1 VADTVQ
7 RVEYFSVEVPDK
19 PGEAFRVLQAL
30 VSAGIN
36 LLACSGHQV
45 GERAQIDIVPDD
57 SAAFKATAAKAGV
70 AFKAAKSG
78 FLIQGEDR
86 AGALAQNLHKLAGV
100 GINVIGIDAMSAG
113 AGRWGAILWVKPED
127 VSRAAAALDALKK

>member
-1 VADTVQ
+1 MADTAQ
-7 RVEYFSVEVPDK
+7 RVEYFSIEVADK

-36 LLACSGHQV
+36 LLACSGHQK
-45 GERAQIDIVPDD
+45 GERAQIDVVPDD
-57 SAAFKATAAKAGV
+57 TTAFTATAAKAGL
-70 AFKAAKSG
+70 AFKATKSG

-86 AGALAQNLHKLAGV
+86 AGALAQNLNKLAGA

-127 VSRAAAALDALKK
+127 VTRAAAALGALRK

>member
-1 VADTVQ
+1 
-7 RVEYFSVEVPDK
+7 
-19 PGEAFRVLQAL
+19 

-36 LLACSGHQV
+36 LLACSGHQA
-45 GERAQIDIVPDD
+45 GERAQIDVVPDD
-57 SAAFKATAAKAGV
+57 SAVFKATAAKAGL

-127 VSRAAAALDALKK
+127 VSRAAGALGASKN